1 MKPLPEWIVTRVD
14 GKIAAVSADYRI
26 FASVADRIA
35 KTPPEKID
43 EITCTKVSTEDLFT
57 LAGQTGFEDL
67 MLFGTKFQKM
77 VWQKLFSLTH
87 PDFGKPRLMSYTGF
101 AEYCGCPSGTRAVA
115 HAVAMNPVL
124 VIIPCHLVVQK
135 EAMDRIEET
144 EKEAEESLF
153 GTDGLCID
161 TSLNFG
167 EYRLGADMK
176 RRLIA
181 AQLSHCSSS
190 CCI

>member
-1 MKPLPEWIVTRVD
+1 MKPLPEWIITRVD
-14 GKIAAVSADYRI
+14 GKIAAVSADYRL

-35 KTPPEKID
+35 RLSPEAVD
-43 EITCTKVSTEDLFT
+43 EITCTKISTEELFR
-57 LAGQTGFEDL
+57 LAEQTRFEDL

-77 VWQKLFSLTH
+77 VWEKLYSLSH
-87 PDFGKPRLMSYTGF
+87 PDFSKPRLMSYTGF
-101 AEYCGCPSGTRAVA
+101 AAYCGCPAGTRAVA

-135 EAMDRIEET
+135 EAMDRIREK

-153 GTDGLCID
+153 GSDGPYID

-181 AQLSHCSSS
+181 AQISCCSSS

>member
-1 MKPLPEWIVTRVD
+1 MKPLPEWIITRVD
-14 GKIAAVSADYRI
+14 GKIAAVSADYRN
-26 FASVADRIA
+26 FAYVADKIA
-35 KTPPEKID
+35 GAAPETVD
-43 EITCTKVSTEDLFT
+43 EITCTKVGTEDLFR
-57 LAGQTGFEDL
+57 LAGQTRFEDL

-77 VWQKLFSLTH
+77 VWQKLFSLSH
-87 PDFGKPRLMSYTGF
+87 PDSGKPRLMSYTGF
-101 AEYCGCPSGTRAVA
+101 AAYCGCPSGTRAVA

-124 VIIPCHLVVQK
+124 VIIPCHLVIQK
-135 EAMDRIEET
+135 EAMDRIEAT

-153 GTDGLCID
+153 GTDGLYID

-181 AQLSHCSSS
+181 AQISCCSSS